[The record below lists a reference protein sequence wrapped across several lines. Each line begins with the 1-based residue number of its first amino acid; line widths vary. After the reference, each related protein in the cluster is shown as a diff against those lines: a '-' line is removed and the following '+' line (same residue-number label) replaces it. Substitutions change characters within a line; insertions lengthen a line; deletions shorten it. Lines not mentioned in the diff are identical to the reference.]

1 LYQAT
6 GGSGEYIWSSN
17 NLDTTSVNVRGEIT
31 TGNLGQ
37 SVVTAADTRNQAHKG
52 SVTVSN
58 NTDLFHYVYLHVPVQ
73 SEWRDLHVKEIL
85 LKMTLSVYNP

>member
-1 LYQAT
+1 MWKHDSSFCVFLYQAT

-52 SVTVSN
+52 SATVSN
-58 NTDLFHYVYLHVPVQ
+58 NTDLFHYDTIII
-73 SEWRDLHVKEIL
+73 SRII
-85 LKMTLSVYNP
+85 TYN

>member
-1 LYQAT
+1 MIVVSILFLHQAI

-52 SVTVSN
+52 SATVSN
-58 NTDLFHYVYLHVPVQ
+58 NKHQ
-73 SEWRDLHVKEIL
+73 SHDKTMWNHC
-85 LKMTLSVYNP
+85 LK